1 MKTKRMTRRDSRIL
15 VLRVLFSWNVGK
27 INPEES
33 FDFLVSEIKQE
44 LMTDAGNIEYA
55 KSLVNTIISNI
66 DEIDEAI
73 DQVSVGWPVSRMPKV
88 DLSILRLA
96 YTEGAILKGAPVEVV
111 VDEAVELAK
120 QFSSHA
126 SPKFING
133 VLMGLFRKV
142 GWSKDSEN
150 RYNN

>member
-1 MKTKRMTRRDSRIL
+1 MKTTTMTRHDSRIL
-15 VLRVLFSWNVGK
+15 VLSVLFSWNVGK
-27 INPEES
+27 INPDES
-33 FDFLVSEIKQE
+33 FDLLTSELEQE
-44 LMTDAGNIEYA
+44 SVAGIENIEYA
-55 KSLVNTIISNI
+55 RTLVNTIVSNI
-66 DEIDEAI
+66 DEIDKAI

-88 DLSILRLA
+88 DLCILRLA
-96 YTEGAILKGAPVEVV
+96 YAEGAILKGAPIEVV

-133 VLMGLFRKV
+133 VLMGLFHQM